1 MKRAGLASYAT
12 IVTLIAL
19 GSIALAAPS
28 FQASLQSPEPLAATG
43 PSATTGPDAETG
55 PGGVSGSLGP
65 TDSPVPLTPEVAD
78 GEGASPDF
86 TACEGLT
93 GLDNAICRHE
103 ALLVVHPDNQGLQ
116 TSLARLESNR
126 ERHEAK
132 QSSNEEGSEGTYGG
146 VAPHPDDGS
155 GKEDHGQGKGHGN
168 ANGHDEDADGG
179 G

>member
-1 MKRAGLASYAT
+1 MKSAGLASYAT

-28 FQASLQSPEPLAATG
+28 FQAALQAPEPLAATG

-55 PGGVSGSLGP
+55 PGREIE
-65 TDSPVPLTPEVAD
+65 SPAPFAPQEGD

-86 TACEGLT
+86 AVCEGLT

-103 ALLVVHPDNQGLQ
+103 ALLAVHPDHEGLQ
-116 TSLARLESNR
+116 NALARLEANR

-132 QSSNEEGSEGTYGG
+132 QASKEDDSQSSHGG
-146 VAPHPDDGS
+146 GNHDGS
-155 GKEDHGQGKGHGN
+155 GGRGHGNGNGHGN
-168 ANGHDEDADGG
+168 ANGHGG
-179 G
+179 